1 LLLSVRRHWP
11 ENVEYAKVRDVKYF
25 NGPDLLHLFSVLVC
39 TKRERMPVSVH
50 WNGLYFDLS
59 VSGYWLPWI
68 LVAVDTG
75 CRLSVVVTCW
85 T

>member
-25 NGPDLLHLFSVLVC
+25 NGPDLLHLFSMLVC

-50 WNGLYFDLS
+50 WNGLYFELS
-59 VSGYWLPWI
+59 VSGYWLPVQCSGNMLDLI
-68 LVAVDTG
+68 N
-75 CRLSVVVTCW
+75 VVTVH
-85 T
+85 